1 MRISLGFRCCPQT
14 AGVCHGLLAA
24 AALATLL
31 PAQGAAQPVSGVVVE
46 KYTGTPIRGAMLIL
60 TDDDGVLVDRTLTD
74 AAGRFVVRALSS
86 GPHRIEVERI
96 GYADWSTASFR
107 PGSLGPDFTVEVPPE
122 PVSLEGLRV
131 EGARRCESLGQGQ
144 PATARV
150 WEEVRKALSTESYT
164 REAGLYSYTLRRF
177 TRRLDRS
184 GQHVLARASRTS
196 GRLPHA
202 FAAGPIDQL
211 MARGF
216 VQPTDSSSV
225 FYAPDAET
233 LLSAPFLETH
243 CFGLREGPSGMIG
256 LAFEPVPDRAVSEI
270 GGVLWVDPDTWELER
285 LEFLYE
291 NLLGGRETGRAGG
304 EVGFMRLPNGTWI
317 VRDWRITMPM
327 MKQLLRGRLRRV
339 GYAEEVG
346 RTWLIADR
354 SGRTVI
360 HAESPTIFGVVT
372 DSTGDLPPPAPVV
385 VSVVGTGRAV
395 PTYSDGSFV
404 IADLEAG
411 RHTLAIQH
419 PELAGWGLPAPVAAT
434 VEARLGEVAQAKARV
449 PTLAHALAAS
459 CGGPPR
465 PEGTVAYLGRIVA
478 PGGMPREGMKVVA
491 RWPGES
497 GYSGPAVPGAAV
509 ADEEG
514 AVTGS
519 WRVRTDGDYATAT
532 TTTDWRGLF
541 LLCDLPAGLDLSLTV
556 GDADGEAIAVG
567 ESLRVGNRA
576 GAVTETLT
584 VPE

>member
-1 MRISLGFRCCPQT
+1 M
-14 AGVCHGLLAA
+14 
-24 AALATLL
+24 
-31 PAQGAAQPVSGVVVE
+31 SGVVVE
-46 KYTGTPIRGAMLIL
+46 KDTGTPIRGAMLIL
-60 TDDDGVLVDRTLTD
+60 TDDDGVPLDRTLTD
-74 AAGRFVVRALSS
+74 AAGRFVVHALSS

-96 GYADWSTASFR
+96 GYAEWSTAPFR
-107 PGSLGPDFTVEVPPE
+107 PGNLGPDFTVEVPPE
-122 PVSLEGLRV
+122 AVSLEGLRV
-131 EGARRCESLGQGQ
+131 EGARRCESIAQGQ

-184 GQHVLARASRTS
+184 GEHVLARAARTS
-196 GRLPHA
+196 ERMPRA
-202 FAAGPIDQL
+202 FAAGPIDRL

-216 VQPTDSSSV
+216 VQSTDSSSV

-233 LLSAPFLETH
+233 LISAPFLDTH
-243 CFGLREGPSGMIG
+243 CFSLREGPSRRIG

-270 GGVLWVDPDTWELER
+270 GGVLWVDSDTWELER
-285 LEFLYE
+285 LEFHYQ

-304 EVGFMRLPNGTWI
+304 EVGFMRLPNGAWI

-339 GYAEEVG
+339 GYTEEIG

-354 SGRTVI
+354 WGKTVV

-385 VSVVGTGRAV
+385 VSAVGTGRAV
-395 PTYSDGSFV
+395 TTDPDGSFV
-404 IADLEAG
+404 IPDLEAG
-411 RHTLAIQH
+411 WHTLAVQH
-419 PELAGWGLPAPVAAT
+419 PALSDWGLPAPVAST
-434 VEARLGEVAQAKARV
+434 VEAKLGEVVQAEARV

-465 PEGTVAYLGRIVA
+465 MEGTVAYLGRIVA
-478 PGGMPREGMKVVA
+478 PGGMPRGGMKVVA

-497 GYSGPAVPGAAV
+497 DYSGPAAPMPSV
-509 ADEEG
+509 ADEKG
-514 AVTGS
+514 VVSGS
-519 WRVRTDGDYATAT
+519 WRVRTDGDYTTAT

-541 LLCDLPAGLDLSLTV
+541 LLCDLPPGLDLSLTV
-556 GDADGEAIAVG
+556 GDAADEAIAVA
-567 ESLRVGNRA
+567 ESFRVRSGT
-576 GAVTETLT
+576 GAVTETLI

>member
-1 MRISLGFRCCPQT
+1 MRISRDSGRWLRF
-14 AGVCHGLLAA
+14 AGVCRGLLTVATLAA
-24 AALATLL
+24 LL
-31 PAQGAAQPVSGVVVE
+31 PAQGAAQPVSGVVVD
-46 KYTGTPIRGAMLIL
+46 KDTGTPIRGAMLIL
-60 TDDDGVLVDRTLTD
+60 IDGEGVLVDRTLTD

-96 GYADWSTASFR
+96 GYADWSTAPFR
-107 PGSLGPDFTVEVPPE
+107 PGNLGLDFTVEVPPE
-122 PVSLEGLRV
+122 AVSLEGLRV
-131 EGARRCESLGQGQ
+131 EGARRCESLAQGR

-184 GQHVLARASRTS
+184 GEHVLGQASRTS
-196 GRLPHA
+196 ERLPHA
-202 FAAGPIDQL
+202 FVAGPIDQL

-225 FYAPDAET
+225 VYAPDAET

-243 CFGLREGPSGMIG
+243 CFGLREGTSGRLG
-256 LAFEPVPDRAVSEI
+256 LAFEPVPGRTVTEVA
-270 GGVLWVDPDTWELER
+270 GVLWVDPDTWELKR
-285 LEFLYE
+285 LEFRYQ

-304 EVGFMRLPNGTWI
+304 EVGFMRLPNGAWI

-327 MKQLLRGRLRRV
+327 MKQLLRGRLRRI

-354 SGRTVI
+354 SGQTVI

-395 PTYSDGSFV
+395 TTDPDGSFV
-404 IADLEAG
+404 IPDLEAG
-411 RHTLAIQH
+411 QYALAIQH
-419 PELAGWGLPAPVAAT
+419 PALADWGLPAPVAST
-434 VEARLGEVAQAKARV
+434 VEVRLGEVAQTEARV
-449 PTLAHALAAS
+449 PTLAHAVAAS

-478 PGGMPREGMKVVA
+478 PGGIPREGMKVVA

-497 GYSGPAVPGAAV
+497 DYSGLAVPTATI

-514 AVTGS
+514 TATGS
-519 WRVRTDGDYATAT
+519 WRVRTDGDYTTAT
-532 TTTDWRGLF
+532 TTTDRRGLF
-541 LLCDLPAGLDLSLTV
+541 LLCDLPPGLDLSLAV
-556 GDADGEAIAVG
+556 SDAADETIAVA
-567 ESLRVGNRA
+567 ESFRVRSGA
-576 GAVTETLT
+576 GAVTETLI
-584 VPE
+584 VPD